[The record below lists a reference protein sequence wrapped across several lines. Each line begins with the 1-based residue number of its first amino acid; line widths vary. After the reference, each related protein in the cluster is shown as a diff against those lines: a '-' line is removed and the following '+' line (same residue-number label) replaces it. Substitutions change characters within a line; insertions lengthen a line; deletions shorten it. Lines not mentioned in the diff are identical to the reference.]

1 MGISLFYVTIAV
13 LGIFSIMGFVHNV
26 VALYLIA

>member
-1 MGISLFYVTIAV
+1 MGISLFYVTIVV
-13 LGIFSIMGFVHNV
+13 LGIFSIMGFVPNV